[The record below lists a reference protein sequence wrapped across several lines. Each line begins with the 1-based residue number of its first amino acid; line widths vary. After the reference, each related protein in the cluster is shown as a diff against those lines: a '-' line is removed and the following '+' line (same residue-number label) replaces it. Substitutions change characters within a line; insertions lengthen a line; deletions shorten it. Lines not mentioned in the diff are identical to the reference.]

1 MKKNS
6 RKQTANRAKEIK
18 IENNAPPVV
27 NWPDSDAR
35 RKKIFGNR
43 VLNTVEDFLKSRHRD
58 GIPPATTAEAWR
70 THPRQ
75 PAHGCAVEL
84 KADRFWT
91 LLDVG

>member
-1 MKKNS
+1 MKKS
-6 RKQTANRAKEIK
+6 SKKQTAKRAKEIR

-58 GIPPATTAEAWR
+58 GNPPATYGRSLAYA
-70 THPRQ
+70 PS
-75 PAHGCAVEL
+75 PACTWLRSG
-84 KADRFWT
+84 T
-91 LLDVG
+91 QG